1 MKSKRFQ
8 CLFTMS
14 SRWRNSG
21 RSSAR
26 SLILRSTSP
35 TSTRSARD
43 LLASTSSTYWTLSIQ
58 SISSRSWIMLT
69 RSDCPSIKESTNE
82 KASTYPNS
90 GRSSSSRCHMYH
102 VSFVWFYCTNLIIQY
117 IAKNGKTLHLLK
129 EGSKRIKSDKIRKK
143 VEIKSTFEEFMVS
156 KNKRFPQS
164 Q

>member
-1 MKSKRFQ
+1 M
-8 CLFTMS
+8 MS
-14 SRWRNSG
+14 SRLRNSG

-26 SLILRSTSP
+26 SLISRSISQ
-35 TSTRSARD
+35 TSTRWARD
-43 LLASTSSTYWTLSIQ
+43 LLANTSSIYSTPSIQ
-58 SISSRSWIMLT
+58 SISSRSWIMQIK
-69 RSDCPSIKESTNE
+69 SDCPSIKESTNE
-82 KASTYPNS
+82 KVSTYLS
-90 GRSSSSRCHMYH
+90 FGKSSSRRCHMYP
-102 VSFVWFYCTNLIIQY
+102 VSILWFYRTDLIIQY

>member
-43 LLASTSSTYWTLSIQ
+43 LLASISSTYSTPSIR
-58 SISSRSWIMLT
+58 SISSRSWIMQT
-69 RSDCPSIKESTNE
+69 KSDCSSIKELTNE
-82 KASTYPNS
+82 KASKYPSS
-90 GRSSSSRCHMYH
+90 GRSSSRRCHMYP
-102 VSFVWFYCTNLIIQY
+102 VSILWFYRTDLIIQY

-129 EGSKRIKSDKIRKK
+129 EGSKRIKSDKVRKK